1 MKISNFKIIKE
12 TGAYSSKMYYAEVDV
27 TTTKG
32 FWLWKKC
39 CTERRIVCSHY
50 GGAWF
55 FIDTGEFTPGFEVDT
70 LYRAERTR
78 QSLHRLHETKQEL
91 GKKWQHYIKLIIIIH
106 TCYGQ

>member
-70 LYRAERTR
+70 LYRAYDAKKELDKFSPELSAPGRVYIGC
-78 QSLHRLHETKQEL
+78 TKL
-91 GKKWQHYIKLIIIIH
+91 NKS
-106 TCYGQ
+106 